1 MHLWQYKN
9 IAMSSGENDSS
20 HFVIVFTIIPTNKGL
35 MKKCW
40 SIQVLTLTGKKKY
53 LESLCILKPFYS
65 ALPLMQ
71 IS

>member
-9 IAMSSGENDSS
+9 IAMPSGENDSS